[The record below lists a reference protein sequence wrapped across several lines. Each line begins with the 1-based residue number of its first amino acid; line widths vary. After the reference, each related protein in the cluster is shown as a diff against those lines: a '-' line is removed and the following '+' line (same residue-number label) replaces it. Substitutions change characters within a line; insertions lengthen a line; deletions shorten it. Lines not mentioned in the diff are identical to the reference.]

1 MFVQVVY
8 EYDCHYLLKTVKITY
23 IEEISMKYEQK
34 KYDDIWKYENHLM
47 FWRKRFIYNTKK
59 IK

>member
-34 KYDDIWKYENHLM
+34 KYDDI
-47 FWRKRFIYNTKK
+47 
-59 IK
+59 